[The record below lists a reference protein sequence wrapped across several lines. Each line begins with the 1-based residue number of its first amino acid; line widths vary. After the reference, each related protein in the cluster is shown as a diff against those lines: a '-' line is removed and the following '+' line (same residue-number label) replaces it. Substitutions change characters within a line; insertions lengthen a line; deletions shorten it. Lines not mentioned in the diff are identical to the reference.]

1 MQVTR
6 TQDLITKRKLHSFDC
21 FFTSLNYHHEKC
33 VQTSNRNFTLDRPR
47 VHWDHYR
54 QRWKELSTPLV
65 VWLRKESK
73 YYETCSQ
80 GCQNKPA
87 TGAFHRLFW
96 ILRWLLRMLV
106 SQFWAWYWR
115 NKMEIAAFFLDGTS
129 YSKTY
134 WQPCTLSKNIL
145 KYIRSVLAGCYL
157 AMKAQWH
164 CVWCSGLQVRVLG
177 SCVLGEEGLLW
188 QLGQKQVLVEF

>member
-1 MQVTR
+1 MHVTR

-87 TGAFHRLFW
+87 TGAFSKPEPRIPSSAWFIARDVKEPTHL
-96 ILRWLLRMLV
+96 
-106 SQFWAWYWR
+106 SQRVGNVAPGVVVWPVYW
-115 NKMEIAAFFLDGTS
+115 KLEASIISLH
-129 YSKTY
+129 
-134 WQPCTLSKNIL
+134 LSVVNCCKQQSG
-145 KYIRSVLAGCYL
+145 KVPRPVL
-157 AMKAQWH
+157 
-164 CVWCSGLQVRVLG
+164 
-177 SCVLGEEGLLW
+177 
-188 QLGQKQVLVEF
+188 